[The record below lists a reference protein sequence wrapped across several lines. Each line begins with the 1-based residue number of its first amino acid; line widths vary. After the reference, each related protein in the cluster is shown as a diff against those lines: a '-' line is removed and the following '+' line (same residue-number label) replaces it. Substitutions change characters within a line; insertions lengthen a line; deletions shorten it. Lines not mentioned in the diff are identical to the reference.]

1 MSAPP
6 LPASLAAPLAPV
18 TLVLGGARSG
28 KSRHAEALV
37 ESQPGACVYLATAQ
51 AGDGE
56 MAARIAA
63 HRARR
68 AVRWTT
74 VEEPLDLAAA
84 LGRACGPDRAVLV
97 DCLTLWL
104 SNLLGAER
112 DLVTECERL
121 LAALPGLAGP
131 VVLVSNEV
139 GQGVVPDNAL
149 ARAFVD
155 HAGRLHQDLAA
166 IAQRVIFMTAGLP
179 RELKSVSETQVPILK
194 LQRS

>member
-1 MSAPP
+1 
-6 LPASLAAPLAPV
+6 LAPV

-179 RELKSVSETQVPILK
+179 RKLKSVSETQVPILK